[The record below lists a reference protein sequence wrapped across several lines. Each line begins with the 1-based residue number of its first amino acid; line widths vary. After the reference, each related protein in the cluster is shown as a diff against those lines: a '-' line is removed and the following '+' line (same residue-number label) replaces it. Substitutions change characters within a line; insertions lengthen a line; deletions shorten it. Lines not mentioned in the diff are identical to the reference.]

1 VRAHTFANSSYGRIG
16 CSDILEL
23 GTSNGL
29 PVQALIAVVREHNSV
44 PLDSERPGSAAVL
57 LGERPYRKSPQRHIH
72 GFTAGV
78 RRLPHENRG
87 PAGGNHSFRLPPRF
101 SRSHAGREKGSN
113 EMDRFAY
120 VPSFLWALLDRY
132 ETAVPGDGEPLDDLP
147 CGGDGRRGDR
157 RAPGPVR
164 RAVAFSVA
172 PAPGESIAA
181 IGSQS
186 TVEGSER

>member
-1 VRAHTFANSSYGRIG
+1 
-16 CSDILEL
+16 
-23 GTSNGL
+23 
-29 PVQALIAVVREHNSV
+29 
-44 PLDSERPGSAAVL
+44 
-57 LGERPYRKSPQRHIH
+57 
-72 GFTAGV
+72 
-78 RRLPHENRG
+78 
-87 PAGGNHSFRLPPRF
+87 
-101 SRSHAGREKGSN
+101 
-113 EMDRFAY
+113 MDLFAY